1 MFFVQLCGAGDR
13 VTTHFFFF
21 GCCRVI
27 FLGGFRS
34 IENGQYPER
43 GSVGGLERLLMTKNA
58 HSSLDRRPHKLKEN
72 H

>member
-1 MFFVQLCGAGDR
+1 MGQVIELRRIFVFFLAAAEL
-13 VTTHFFFF
+13 F
-21 GCCRVI
+21 